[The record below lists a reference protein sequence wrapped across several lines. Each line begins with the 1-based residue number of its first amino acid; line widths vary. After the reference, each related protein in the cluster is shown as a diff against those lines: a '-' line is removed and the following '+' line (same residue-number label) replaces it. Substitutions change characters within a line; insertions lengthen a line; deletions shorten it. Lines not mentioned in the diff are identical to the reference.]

1 MMNSLQKPEPLTW
14 IELDRAALHH
24 NIQVLRQGAAH
35 GGQAPLLCVMVK
47 GNGYGH
53 GLIAATR
60 CFLEAGVEWLGVHDI
75 FELQDLRAAGIEAP
89 VYIVGHLSPQQ
100 VPFAVALGARF
111 VLYDGEVLAAASAA
125 ARQQSVTARV
135 HIKVETGN
143 NRQGLRHDAALAMAR
158 AVAADPHLELE
169 GFATHFADIEDT
181 TNHRFAHEQL
191 DRFTACVDAVRQELS
206 LPPAGH
212 PDDKLL
218 AHASNTAALLLWPE
232 VCGRLVRCGIG
243 AYGLW
248 PSKETYLSVCQLG
261 RNPVELRPALTWKT
275 VIAQVRDVPVG
286 EYVGYGRT
294 FRAVRPTRIAIL
306 PIGYY
311 DGYDR
316 GLSNVAKVLIAGQ
329 RAPVIGRIAMNMTA
343 VDVTDSPV
351 ARAGSEVVLLGGQ
364 TGADGSDG
372 DRISA
377 EEMAGWLG
385 TIHYEVT
392 TRIAE
397 RIERRIVG

>member
-1 MMNSLQKPEPLTW
+1 MPIALQKPEPLTW
-14 IELDRAALHH
+14 IELDRAALRH

-35 GGQAPLLCVMVK
+35 GGRAPLLCVMVK

-53 GLIAATR
+53 GLLAAAR

-75 FELQDLRAAGIEAP
+75 FELQDLRAAGITAA
-89 VYIVGHLSPQQ
+89 VYVVGRLSPQQ
-100 VPFAVALGARF
+100 VPFAVAQAASF
-111 VLYDGEVLAAASAA
+111 VLYDREVLAAASAA
-125 ARQQSVTARV
+125 ARRHGTRARV
-135 HIKVETGN
+135 HLKVETGN
-143 NRQGLRHDAALAMAR
+143 NRQGLRHDEALAMAH

-169 GFATHFADIEDT
+169 GLATHFADIEDT

-191 DRFTACVDAVRQELS
+191 DRFTTCVEAIRRELS

-261 RNPVELRPALTWKT
+261 RNPVELKPALTWKT
-275 VIAQVRDVPVG
+275 VIAQVREVPAG

-294 FRAVRPTRIAIL
+294 FRAVRLMRVAIL

-316 GLSNVAKVLIAGQ
+316 GLSNVAKVLVDGQ
-329 RAPVIGRIAMNMTA
+329 RAPVIGRVAMNMTA
-343 VDVTDSPV
+343 IDVTDNPV
-351 ARAGSEVVLLGGQ
+351 ACAGSEVVLLGSQ
-364 TGADGSDG
+364 ARADGSDG

-397 RIERRIVG
+397 RIERRVVG